1 MSRYDR
7 SHMMS
12 VYTDDFGRTY
22 QNQTFKIQGQ
32 APLLSSFYQSRVAS
46 VCTGSRF
53 FKFRHLLATFE
64 NGRKL
69 QYPVNTPANALSWT
83 QQLLANGALCV
94 DYIGERWGFIPKTQ
108 IQGTYRSTPYTGIP
122 PRKTY
127 QSLSF
132 NYASDVPSIDAL
144 RLSTRIPID
153 NQDLYACQREGL
165 VGVEEGAGICNAA
178 GVIEPRRYIIQAR
191 ATDSFNSE
199 DYRNGTIRRNA
210 IVSNSA
216 SLQTTGENIVT
227 CAECL
232 GYQGEDIP
240 NIHLFVPA

>member
-7 SHMMS
+7 SHMMAA
-12 VYTDDFGRTY
+12 YTDDFGRVY
-22 QNQTFKIQGQ
+22 QNQTFKIQGE
-32 APLLSSFYQSRVAS
+32 APLLDQFYQDRVVA
-46 VCTGSRF
+46 VCSGSRF
-53 FKFRHLLATFE
+53 FKFRHLLATFA

-69 QYPVNTPANALSWT
+69 MYPVNTPANVIDWAG
-83 QQLLANGALCV
+83 QLLQAGALCI
-94 DYIGERWGFIPKTQ
+94 DYVGERWGFIPKTQ
-108 IQGTYRSTPYTGIP
+108 IQGTYRSEPYTGIP

-132 NYASDVPSIDAL
+132 DYASDVPEIDAV

-165 VGVEEGAGICNAA
+165 ENVQEGAGICNAA
-178 GVIEPRRYIIQAR
+178 GVIEPRRFIIQAR
-191 ATDSFNSE
+191 ATDSFNAE
-199 DYRNGTIRRNA
+199 EYRNGTIRRNA
-210 IVSNSA
+210 IVSA
-216 SLQTTGENIVT
+216 SINLQTVGENIVT